1 MKSRV
6 KYDVFITKEGEWYI
20 ADVPAL
26 PGCMSQGRTEKEAL
40 ANIRD
45 AIRGYLAVL
54 KDQNR
59 EAPKAKHLKVAA
71 EG

>member
-1 MKSRV
+1 MRRMQ
-6 KYDVFITKEGEWYI
+6 YDVFITKEDGWYI

-45 AIRGYLAVL
+45 AIAGYLEVL
-54 KDQNR
+54 K
-59 EAPKAKHLKVAA
+59 E
-71 EG
+71 